1 MLVLATMFVGMTYAA
16 PQNLVRLV
24 PADLSL
30 PPGLRAIP
38 ADLSL
43 PPGLRAIPADT
54 IEAHAVHTLQ
64 VGSSSFLNQFLV
76 CLLSKVCHGAEA
88 QSVEHPSKGP
98 TGSVQH
104 YGRRCKS

>member
-1 MLVLATMFVGMTYAA
+1 MFVGMTYAA

-38 ADLSL
+38 AD
-43 PPGLRAIPADT
+43 T

-64 VGSSSFLNQFLV
+64 VGSSSFFDQFLV
-76 CLLSKVCHGAEA
+76 RQIGKVIASLWW
-88 QSVEHPSKGP
+88 Q
-98 TGSVQH
+98 Q
-104 YGRRCKS
+104 

>member
-1 MLVLATMFVGMTYAA
+1 MFVGMTYAA

-38 ADLSL
+38 AD
-43 PPGLRAIPADT
+43 T

-64 VGSSSFLNQFLV
+64 VGSSSFFNQFLA
-76 CLLSKVCHGAEA
+76 CLLSKVCRGTAA
-88 QSVEHPSKGP
+88 QPVEHPSKGS
-98 TGSVQH
+98 TGLVQL
-104 YGRRCKS
+104 Y